1 MDWIDTLDWSLV
13 VQTLQFA
20 ATGYI
25 CGLVKKELEGP
36 FHKLQ
41 NLEAADKLKER
52 KKGKGTEDAVQK
64 LILELKNEILDVL
77 TQPEAPKAAKAPDAE
92 KAPKAKKAEEA
103 TEAPK
108 AEETKAEKTKK
119 AKKAAAAKKAA
130 NEKKVAEK
138 KAADEKA
145 AKIAKIKAELEA
157 AEND

>member
-52 KKGKGTEDAVQK
+52 KKGKGTEDAVQELK
-64 LILELKNEILDVL
+64 KDFLELKNVVMDVM

-108 AEETKAEKTKK
+108 AEETKAEKAKK
-119 AKKAAAAKKAA
+119 VKKAAAKKKKAD
-130 NEKKVAEK
+130 AEK
-138 KAADEKA
+138 LKADEKA
-145 AKIAKIKAELEA
+145 VKIAKLKADLAA
-157 AEND
+157 AENS

>member
-108 AEETKAEKTKK
+108 AEETKAEKAKK
-119 AKKAAAAKKAA
+119 AKKAAAEKKKADAEKKKAA
-130 NEKKVAEK
+130 A
-138 KAADEKA
+138 EKA